1 VRACPEGLGSAIWVS
16 TRDPGDNAGP
26 DEVEGSG
33 EARTHKLQL
42 DGAAE
47 TSALALSSLEKPS
60 VAHPARKKEDVLEV
74 RVEAA
79 MVIAG
84 RLEELEGGRVRGRSP
99 SAWST
104 PQRLKRLAYKACW
117 DKGLYRQPSSP
128 SWFRGRGWVSYRRP
142 DQCWSR
148 EASSTCD
155 SARVRLPSSDGD
167 EHTKTGRRKPDDQPL
182 VNKEESAPARLCTN
196 RTVPRTLISPQPS
209 RSHSAHGSG

>member
-1 VRACPEGLGSAIWVS
+1 MDEAGCAHVLRDLAQRYGSARGI
-16 TRDPGDNAGP
+16 RRDNAGP

-117 DKGLYRQPSSP
+117 CI
-128 SWFRGRGWVSYRRP
+128 VSRP
-142 DQCWSR
+142 HR
-148 EASSTCD
+148 A
-155 SARVRLPSSDGD
+155 
-167 EHTKTGRRKPDDQPL
+167 
-182 VNKEESAPARLCTN
+182 
-196 RTVPRTLISPQPS
+196 
-209 RSHSAHGSG
+209 GSGGEAG